1 MDPGQAALIAVEK
14 LLPWKAVAN
23 RGIAILLLGLGLAV
37 AFVPEHVPGLTVPD
51 EAHGTD
57 RGNMSKT
64 MSP

>member
-1 MDPGQAALIAVEK
+1 
-14 LLPWKAVAN
+14 
-23 RGIAILLLGLGLAV
+23 V